1 MKSGKNKLKRKN
13 IQTMKVIIRKF
24 YDSFQF
30 MLTPK
35 LVGKLG
41 VIMLNETLI

>member
-1 MKSGKNKLKRKN
+1 MKSGKKQIKKKN

-30 MLTPK
+30 MLKPK

-41 VIMLNETLI
+41 VIMSNETLI